1 MSYARRGPFLCIAT
15 AVAYGLVLAV
25 AKAVPRYDCIALS
38 VVLWFVFRRLD
49 VATPRGRELG
59 LHGVTIA
66 LVGAWLVHLWTLGY
80 EGRNAVLGGILPW
93 SDSHDYYGDS
103 LRLLHGDRF
112 EEVGSKR
119 PLYSVALA
127 LLLRLTNGD
136 LRICFV
142 IMALAGA
149 WATALAALAVWKTHG
164 YRSAL
169 VVYLALLFIE
179 RRWTGFV
186 QTEHFGLPLG
196 AIAFVLVWRANAMR
210 DDRLAHQQA
219 RRLVL
224 AALFALTLALLART
238 GSFFVLPALG
248 VWAARTFLP
257 RDGRRRAGYLVAAGA
272 VVVSGFAINRAV
284 VATCG
289 SGVMFSDYPGIVY
302 GAMHDEGFGYLGQT
316 HPELQA
322 LPIDR
327 RVSAAWDVVKAE
339 AKDRPLLLV
348 GGLARSGAGLFV
360 SPLGMFGYV
369 WTNPDDHVLEDGD
382 RVRAAMKEHG
392 LVGPLVLWKR
402 ELGLYSLLN
411 AGAMGLLG
419 GALVVASLAAVYVAF
434 WRRRRDPEL
443 SLLRWSYAGI
453 LLSAPF
459 LPPSITSGQQTQTAT
474 MAFVAALPAVVLLAQ
489 RREETAPAKARRLV
503 FAPAAIGGA
512 LALTVVW
519 MKLAPLVP
527 PACGD
532 RSSLVR
538 VFATT
543 DVEVAPER
551 SLALRK
557 NAEADIRAS
566 LPLLGKHNPELT
578 TSIEPYLRPGTR
590 FVSAFDACDHATKIL
605 VDDTRA
611 LPASADAHAWTPIVA
626 APLATTSVVHVEPP
640 PQRPVLP

>member
-1 MSYARRGPFLCIAT
+1 MSFERRGPVLCIGA

-25 AKAVPRYDCIALS
+25 AKAVPRYDCIALP

-49 VATPRGRELG
+49 AATPRGRVLG
-59 LHGVTIA
+59 LHGVTLA
-66 LVGAWLVHLWTLGY
+66 LVFAWLIHLWTLGY

-112 EEVGSKR
+112 LEVGSKR

-136 LRICFV
+136 LRIGFV
-142 IMALAGA
+142 IMAIVGA
-149 WATALAALAVWKTHG
+149 WATALAALEVWKTHG
-164 YRSAL
+164 YKSAL
-169 VVYLALLFIE
+169 VVYLALLFVE

-196 AIAFVLVWRANAMR
+196 AIGFALVWRANALR
-210 DDRLAHQQA
+210 GDERFHARA

-238 GSFFVLPALG
+238 GSFFVLPLLG
-248 VWAARTFLP
+248 LWAARTFLP
-257 RDGRRRAGYLVAAGA
+257 KERRRRAGYLAIAAG
-272 VVVSGFAINRAV
+272 VVVSGFAFNRAV

-316 HPELQA
+316 HPELEQ

-327 RVSAAWDVVKAE
+327 RVSAAWDVVKSE
-339 AKDRPLLLV
+339 SKEHPMLLASGLV
-348 GGLARSGAGLFV
+348 RSGTGLFV

-369 WTNPDDHVLEDGD
+369 WTNPDDHVLEDGE
-382 RVRAAMKEHG
+382 RVRASMKEHG
-392 LVGPLVLWKR
+392 IVGPLVLWKR
-402 ELGLYSLLN
+402 ELGLYSLLS

-419 GALVVASLAAVYVAF
+419 GALVLSSLGAIYVAF

-443 SLLRWSYAGI
+443 SLLRWAYAGI

-474 MAFVAALPAVVLLAQ
+474 MAFVAALPAVVLLG
-489 RREETAPAKARRLV
+489 RRLDDPLPSAPARLV
-503 FAPAAIGGA
+503 LAPATIGA
-512 LALTVVW
+512 VLAMTVAW
-519 MKLAPLVP
+519 MKLAPLRP

-532 RSSLVR
+532 ASALVR

-543 DVEVAPER
+543 DVEVAASR
-551 SLALRK
+551 SMALRK
-557 NAEADIRAS
+557 NAESDIRAS
-566 LPLLGKHNPELT
+566 LPLLAKHNPELT
-578 TSIEPYLRPGTR
+578 TSIEPYLKPGTR
-590 FVSAFDACDHATKIL
+590 YVSAFDACDRAAKIL
-605 VDDTRA
+605 VDDGHA
-611 LPASADAHAWTPIVA
+611 LPPSADAHAWTPIVA
-626 APLATTSVVHVEPP
+626 APLATTSVMRVR
-640 PQRPVLP
+640 QRPVLP